1 MAGMKR
7 GLTLVSILLAWMTGC
22 RVAAVA
28 QAPLAVTTVQDTVY
42 TASGTPASGTML
54 VGWAAFTTASGA
66 AIPAGATSAT
76 IGAGGALSLTL
87 APNAGATPIG
97 SYYTVTFHL
106 SDGSTSRQF
115 WVIPVTVP
123 GGGPVKL
130 AAIQNDVMPTSVA
143 MQTVSKAYVDHAIAA
158 AVTGTPADTSSPYV
172 LKTGDTMTGPLVLPA
187 DPVSP
192 NQAAD
197 KNYVDENVTGI
208 ASGLGQKVSLLPST
222 TQVVTQPSGTQLDVN
237 LLNGEL
243 YASQYETSGGT
254 NGIANAFASP
264 DCANGCQVKVE
275 PTYGGSDVANYSNM
289 PTNGTVI
296 DQRGGSEIRTTL
308 NPMAKGAENSVSTSV
323 LQVETMS
330 AQQLQALRPGAVG
343 VGADAV
349 TLSTIAPTGG
359 SNLFPQNIET
369 PPYFKSTYGV
379 LQLNGVYNTQ
389 GQHVQFGNVVSC
401 YGVGDCLAG
410 GQFITSSGGYRDNA
424 DEGAHPFDLQVS
436 EDSRVFEGTCA
447 SGCTTGSTSLNVTAT
462 LNAGTQGDG
471 RYLINRN
478 PAKTITTG
486 QIVGGAFPIPGAY
499 LPFGQANF
507 TGTSFPVSVFMATA
521 QAATSQPLNMA
532 PGTVTLPIQAS
543 GVPTGY
549 VTNTAALPSTSGVA
563 CVADGGGGASDTP
576 NYEMATYSVV
586 DGTHITLNLN
596 KVHEL
601 GATIAVGGL
610 CGYGI
615 EQTIDTKN
623 GIRQLYPVMGSL
635 SATSLYYAESGMA
648 FIGSHAAGST
658 SAYLNMSF
666 PVASIARTG
675 NVTTVTTAGNPIYDL
690 NGLSMTVSGVAD
702 SSYNG
707 SFQVSMTGPNT
718 FTYPNSGADSTSS
731 GGMIGYLTGSYVL
744 YPMAEVLSVYD
755 PANKQV
761 DGAFTL
767 GANTAAWAAG
777 DAVEEPHYYK
787 QLTYGDT
794 EFITQYVPRPAQ
806 FVASGKTYLGLM
818 GVGARGWQVNNATPV
833 TEYFGAGG
841 SYNVP
846 DDAYTV
852 VGPWANDFEV
862 DAGANAVTR
871 VHCNLYTCN
880 RWDSTYKLFDL
891 DSIGGEDYLYYS
903 PQASTATWQLR
914 GQTFAFGPQGF
925 SAATINVGTL
935 NATTIMGGV
944 SGAAINSGTID
955 PARLPVFGPSGTTHA
970 DGVVPDPGST
980 AGDTRYLRE
989 DGTWSVPAG
998 GAGIAATGSANLFV
1012 AGGNSSNTGS
1022 FNTSTGINALSAL
1035 TSGTENTAFGYQ
1047 SLNLITSGNE
1057 NSALG
1062 KFSLQN
1068 LTTGQNNNA
1077 FGWDS
1082 QRANV
1087 SGEDNNA
1094 FGNASLSVN
1103 VSGSGNTAFGDGT
1116 LQLTTSSANTAVG
1129 ANALPFNTT
1138 GTDNIAV
1145 GYFAMSANTTA
1156 SYSTAVGW
1164 EALGNETTNGSSTA
1178 VGYGAL
1184 QNTNGGNNTALGV
1197 NALATLTGGNNN
1209 IGIGNSVGPTC
1220 VYCVFDT
1227 LVGNGSDVNN
1237 NAASYR
1243 SVIGAGAT
1251 GTVDNSVTL
1260 GRSADVVIVPSL
1272 TAAGCV
1278 TNTAGGQLGTAAC
1291 FIRLSGTT
1299 GSIGGSS
1306 LTAGACSTGS
1316 VTLTGAVAG
1325 HTVAVSAADGTL
1337 PNALTVISAAVT
1349 SVNTVTVQVCAIAAV
1364 TPSAKAYNVTTY

>member
-1 MAGMKR
+1 MTGVKR
-7 GLTLVSILLAWMTGC
+7 SVTLVSVLLAFLSGC
-22 RVAAVA
+22 RVCAVA

-42 TASGTPASGTML
+42 TASGTPATGTVL

-66 AIPAGATSAT
+66 AIPEGSTSAT
-76 IGAGGALSLTL
+76 IGTGGALSLTL

-97 SYYTVTFHL
+97 SYYTATFHL

-115 WVIPVTVP
+115 WVIPATVP

-130 AAIQNDVMPTSVA
+130 AAIQNSVLPTSVA
-143 MQTVSKAYVDHAIAA
+143 MQTVSKAYVDKAIAA
-158 AVTGTPADTSSPYV
+158 AVTGTPADASSPYV
-172 LKTGDTMTGPLVLPA
+172 QKAGDTMTGPLVLPA

-197 KNYVDENVTGI
+197 KNYVDENVAAI
-208 ASGLGQKVSLLPST
+208 ASGLGQKVSLLPSA
-222 TQVVTQPSGTQLDVN
+222 TQVVSQPSGTQLDVN

-243 YASQYETSGGT
+243 YASQYANGAGT
-254 NGIANAFASP
+254 NGIENALTSP
-264 DCANGCQVKVE
+264 DCSHGCEVKAE
-275 PTYGGSDVANYSNM
+275 PTYGGSDVADYTKM
-289 PTNGTVI
+289 PTGSVVI
-296 DQRGGSEIRTTL
+296 DQRGGSEIRTTF
-308 NPMAKGAENSVSTSV
+308 NPMAKDVNNSVSTSV

-330 AQQLQALRPGAVG
+330 AQDLQAMRPGAVG
-343 VGADAV
+343 VGANTV
-349 TLSTIAPTGG
+349 TLSTLAPTGG

-424 DEGAHPFDLQVS
+424 DEGTHPFDLQVS

-447 SGCTTGSTSLNVTAT
+447 TGCTTGSTSLNVTAT

-478 PAKTITTG
+478 PAKTITSG
-486 QIVGGAFPIPGAY
+486 LLVGGAFSVSQAY
-499 LPFGQANF
+499 LPFGQASF
-507 TGTSFPVSVFMATA
+507 TGTNFPASVFLVTA
-521 QAATSQPLNMA
+521 QAATSQPLNMS
-532 PGTVTLPIQAS
+532 PGTVTLPINTS
-543 GVPTGY
+543 NVPTGY
-549 VTNTAALPSTSGVA
+549 VTSTAALPSTHGVA
-563 CVADGGGGASDTP
+563 CIADGGGGASDTP
-576 NYEMATYSVV
+576 NYEMANYSVV
-586 DGTHITLNLN
+586 DASHITLALN

-615 EQTIDTKN
+615 EQTVDTKY
-623 GIRQLYPVMGSL
+623 GIRQLYPVVGSL

-648 FIGSHAAGST
+648 LIGSHSAGST

-675 NVTTVTTAGNPIYDL
+675 NVVTVTTAGNPIYDL
-690 NGLSMTVSGVAD
+690 NGLTMTVAGVAD

-718 FTYPNSGADSTSS
+718 FTYADNGADSTSS
-731 GGMIGYLTGSYVL
+731 GGTIGYLTGGYVL
-744 YPMAEVLSVYD
+744 YPMAEVLSVYN
-755 PANKQV
+755 AASKQV

-767 GANTAAWAAG
+767 APNTVAWAAG

-794 EFITQYVPRPAQ
+794 EFITQYVPRPTQ
-806 FVASGKTYLGLM
+806 FVASGKTYQGLM
-818 GVGARGWQVNNATPV
+818 GVGARGWQINNATP
-833 TEYFGAGG
+833 TNEYLGAGG

-846 DDAYTV
+846 DNAYTV
-852 VGPWANDFEV
+852 VGPWNNDFEV
-862 DAGANAVTR
+862 DAGVNAVTR

-891 DSIGGEDYLYYS
+891 DSVAGEDYMSYS
-903 PQASTATWQLR
+903 PQSSTATWQLR
-914 GQTFAFGPQGF
+914 GQTYSFGPQAF
-925 SAATINVGTL
+925 SASAINVGTL
-935 NATTIMGGV
+935 NATTITGGV
-944 SGAAINSGTID
+944 SGSAINSGTIA

-970 DGVVPDPGST
+970 AGVVPDPGAT
-980 AGDTRYLRE
+980 AGATRYLRE
-989 DGTWSVPAG
+989 DGTWSTPAG
-998 GAGIAATGSANLFV
+998 GAGIAPSGLSNLFV
-1012 AGGNSSNTGS
+1012 FGGNSTTTGS
-1022 FNTSTGINALSAL
+1022 LNTAAGINALSAL
-1035 TSGTENTAFGYQ
+1035 TSGSENTAFGYQ
-1047 SLNLITSGNE
+1047 SLNVLSTGYQ
-1057 NSALG
+1057 NSAFG
-1062 KFSLQN
+1062 KFTLQN
-1068 LTTGQNNNA
+1068 LKTGVNNNA

-1082 QRANV
+1082 QAANV
-1087 SGEDNNA
+1087 TGDDNNS

-1129 ANALPFNTT
+1129 ANALTSNST
-1138 GTDNIAV
+1138 GTDNVAV
-1145 GYFAMSANTTA
+1145 GYFAMDENTTA
-1156 SYSTAVGW
+1156 SYSTAVGF
-1164 EALGNETTNGSSTA
+1164 EALQNETTNGSSTA

-1197 NALATLTGGNNN
+1197 LALANLTGGNNN
-1209 IGIGNSVGPTC
+1209 TGIGNSVGPTC
-1220 VYCVFDT
+1220 VYCVYDT
-1227 LVGNGSDVNN
+1227 FLGNGSDVNN
-1237 NAASYR
+1237 NAASHR
-1243 SVIGAGAT
+1243 TVIGAGAA
-1251 GTVDNSVTL
+1251 GNVDNSVTL

-1272 TAAGCV
+1272 NATGCV
-1278 TNTAGGQLGTAAC
+1278 TNTDGGQLGTAAC
-1291 FIRLSGTT
+1291 FVQLAGTT
-1299 GSIGGSS
+1299 PSIGGSS
-1306 LTAGACSTGS
+1306 LGAGTCATGS
-1316 VTLTGAVAG
+1316 VTVAGAVIG
-1325 HTVAVSAADGTL
+1325 HTVGVSAADGSL
-1337 PNALTVISAAVT
+1337 PNALTTLSAAVT
-1349 SVNTVTVQVCAIAAV
+1349 AANTVTVQVCAIAAV